1 MPTKKSATKKSSR
14 VKKTPAPEEKN
25 DAQAEQPKKSASKKK
40 SPRKVV
46 RRVRQANTDGER
58 RPAEGK
64 DDDSKAP
71 EKQKNHADR
80 KDDGRKKDP
89 RKDRDDR
96 RRSGRGRNSGRGKAN
111 RVEVD
116 PDDLAKRAWK
126 IYQADIAE
134 EGIALVN
141 NSIGRELAQRS
152 FELARIFLE
161 VKASHNKETP
171 EREPEREP
179 AEPSPPESD
188 EAE

>member
-1 MPTKKSATKKSSR
+1 MPTKKSATKKSVR
-14 VKKTPAPEEKN
+14 VRKTPPPEEEN
-25 DAQAEQPKKSASKKK
+25 DTQAEQPKKSASKKK
-40 SPRKVV
+40 SPKKVV
-46 RRVRQANTDGER
+46 RRVRQANTDVESK
-58 RPAEGK
+58 PAEGK
-64 DDDSKAP
+64 KEEESKAP
-71 EKQKNHADR
+71 EKQKAHADR
-80 KDDGRKKDP
+80 NDDGRKRDP

-96 RRSGRGRNSGRGKAN
+96 RRSGRGRNPGRGKPP

-116 PDDLAKRAWK
+116 PNDLAKRAWK

-161 VKASHNKETP
+161 EEARHRRGTP
-171 EREPEREP
+171 EKEP
-179 AEPSPPESD
+179 AEPSPSESD